1 MSEIWAY
8 TGTSSSSMKF
18 SRVKNVLI
26 FIYSA
31 ILTVV
36 MGTTGPSHE
45 VAEAAAE
52 ASNTTKNQLATTS
65 VEARQ
70 WSVTPWP
77 QHDKASRKS
86 SEVLVNRLVTSLC
99 PVLEQPMGTRVPLRT
114 RFLLAGGQLSRS
126 DLLRVGT
133 TLDRTVQQLHT
144 LMGRSDGEPPFAG
157 RLGLVFLPERDSFV
171 LTLADVFS
179 TYASPSTAAV
189 LQTDGQCSIIIADAQ
204 SPRGLLDHQL
214 DRAVTHAYLHAL
226 YSPLRLPAW
235 ANEGLA
241 TAVAWSNAGPG
252 SGRGRAEAIAE
263 VRDDVD
269 FKPMLELEYGD
280 GSWVAGERAEARVG
294 LLMER
299 VMRDRPEQLRNWVL
313 AVKHGEPWRSA
324 FATHF
329 DDTPDALVAWAT
341 RYFKV
346 ND

>member
-1 MSEIWAY
+1 
-8 TGTSSSSMKF
+8 MKF

-26 FIYSA
+26 SIYSA
-31 ILTVV
+31 ILTVA
-36 MGTTGPSHE
+36 MGMAGPTQE
-45 VAEAAAE
+45 VIEAAAE
-52 ASNTTKNQLATTS
+52 ATNTTKNQLTTTS
-65 VEARQ
+65 VEAMQ
-70 WSVTPWP
+70 WPATPWP
-77 QHDKASRKS
+77 PLDKASHKS
-86 SEVLVNRLVTSLC
+86 SETLVNKLVTSLC
-99 PVLEQPMGTRVPLRT
+99 PSPETAMGTPAPLRT
-114 RFLLAGGQLSRS
+114 RFLLVGGQLPRS

-144 LMGRSDGEPPFAG
+144 LMGRSDGEPPFSG
-157 RLGLVFLPERDSFV
+157 RLGLVFLPQRDSFV
-171 LTLADVFS
+171 LALADVFS
-179 TYASPSTAAV
+179 IYAAPSTAAV
-189 LQTDGQCSIIIADAQ
+189 LQTDGHCGIIIADARA
-204 SPRGLLDHQL
+204 PRGLLDHQL
-214 DRAVTHAYLHAL
+214 DRTVTHAYLHAL
-226 YSPLRLPAW
+226 HSPLRLPAW

-252 SGRGRAEAIAE
+252 SARGRAEAIAE

-280 GSWVAGERAEARVG
+280 GSWSAGERAEARVG

-299 VMRDRPEQLRNWVL
+299 VMRERPKQLRNWIL
-313 AVKHGEPWRSA
+313 AVKHGEPWRAA